1 MSPLA
6 TVPGSRVCLTYQA
19 PDALARLKRDWDAL
33 DIVNDYN
40 PTLAFDNLNDL
51 FTGRL
56 TAFVSGRGDLLDWGA
71 MAFIVTQAGGVASGL
86 DGRPFAAFD
95 NFQLG
100 STDMLVATS
109 PEVHAELLATLRA

>member
-1 MSPLA
+1 
-6 TVPGSRVCLTYQA
+6 VCLTYRA
-19 PDALARLKRDWDAL
+19 PDALARLRRQWDAL
-33 DIVNDYN
+33 DIVDDYS
-40 PTLAFDNLNDL
+40 PELGFDNLNDM

-56 TAFVSGRGDLLDWGA
+56 AAYASNHGELLDWGA

-86 DGRPFAAFD
+86 DGRPFDAFD

-109 PEVHAELLATLRA
+109 PAVHAELLATLL